1 LESICEAERNS
12 LKIVGERRKVCEVSL
27 EILDF
32 WSMIQCYT
40 GWLLAYFVGT
50 EGITLAMFLPESV
63 IFESRLTMQ
72 HFRCK
77 SIIESYMFTSR

>member
-50 EGITLAMFLPESV
+50 EGITLAMFLPV
-63 IFESRLTMQ
+63 TR
-72 HFRCK
+72 K
-77 SIIESYMFTSR
+77 IELCPGIEDFK